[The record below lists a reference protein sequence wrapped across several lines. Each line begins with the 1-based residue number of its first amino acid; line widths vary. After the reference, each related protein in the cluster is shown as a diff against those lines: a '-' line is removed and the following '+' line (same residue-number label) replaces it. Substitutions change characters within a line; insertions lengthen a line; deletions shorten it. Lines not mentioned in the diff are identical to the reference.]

1 MRGHAAGR
9 PALAALLALV
19 DRLDRAKVAVAGD
32 AVLDVFE
39 YGVIARVSREAP
51 VLILEHRHSS
61 FVPGGAANTAANL
74 AAIDVATALVGRIGD
89 DDDGARLASILGERG
104 IDVRGLVRQR
114 GYVTPTKTRILA
126 GSPHTA
132 KQQIVRMDRGRRGV
146 PLTEAVRGRLL
157 AAAGRE
163 RKAGAAL
170 VLADYGYGTVDPGW
184 PGELPRG
191 TGVLM
196 LDSRFALEQFRGVS
210 AATPNL
216 EEVERAAGIDLDD
229 DDEAGIEAAARR
241 MRRTLRAEAL
251 LVTRG
256 SRGMTLVA
264 DRGRAAR
271 IPVFGSDEI
280 ADVTGAGDTVIA
292 VFSAARAAGG
302 SWREAAELANVAGGL
317 VVMKRGTATV
327 GRDELRTALR
337 EGWGAA

>member
-1 MRGHAAGR
+1 MSGKAGGR
-9 PALAALLALV
+9 PAAAALLALV

-51 VLILEHRHSS
+51 VLILEHRQSS

-74 AAIDVATALVGRIGD
+74 AAIDVATAIVGRIGD
-89 DDDGARLASILGERG
+89 DDDGARLVTILGERG
-104 IDVRGLVRQR
+104 IDVRGMVRQR

-132 KQQIVRMDRGRRGV
+132 KQQIVRMDRGRRGI

-184 PGELPRG
+184 PGELPPG
-191 TGVLM
+191 AGALM

-216 EEVERAAGIDLDD
+216 EEVERASGIDLDD
-229 DDEAGIEAAARR
+229 DDEAGIAEAARR
-241 MRRTLRAEAL
+241 MRRMLRAEAL

-256 SRGMTLVA
+256 SRGMTLVEG
-264 DRGRAAR
+264 RGAAAR

-292 VFSAARAAGG
+292 VFTAARAAGG

-327 GRDELRTALR
+327 SRDELRAALR
-337 EGWGAA
+337 EGWDAA